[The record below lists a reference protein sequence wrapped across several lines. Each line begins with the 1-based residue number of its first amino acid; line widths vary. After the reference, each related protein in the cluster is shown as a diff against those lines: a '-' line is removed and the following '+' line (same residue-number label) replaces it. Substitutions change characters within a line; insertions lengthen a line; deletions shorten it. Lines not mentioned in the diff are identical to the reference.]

1 MLEMLWFALKSIG
14 SDRGKVLTALVG
26 VVFSI
31 VLIELQGGLY
41 LGLMHKA
48 RILTENTAADIWVS
62 HPDVQLVDLPQAIP
76 QDRINRIRTVP
87 GVAEAEPYIVGN
99 AYASF
104 GDGHYENV
112 WVLGADPR
120 STLGRGWAYTAGGS
134 DALRRPDSV
143 SVDECDADKL
153 RHAGLGAT
161 FEVNGRKAR
170 VVATTRGILPF
181 TTTPY
186 LFTSLESA
194 RAYTD
199 TRAGHCSYFL
209 VRLQPDADRGAV
221 QAEIQRRIP
230 ELRALTAEQLG
241 DLSQQYWMSR
251 TGIGISFGAA
261 TLLGLL
267 VGLTMIAQSL
277 YALALD
283 HLTDYATL
291 KAIGADDRQVGAVV
305 VFQALAIAFAGCAIG
320 VGLVLLTKRTMSSP
334 IAPIEL
340 PPALLITGVAAVVGI
355 CLAATVLPTLRI
367 RRIDPALVL
376 QG

>member
-1 MLEMLWFALKSIG
+1 MFWFALKSIG
-14 SDRGKVLTALVG
+14 SDRGKVLTALIG
-26 VVFSI
+26 VVFSV

-104 GDGHYENV
+104 GNGHYENV

-120 STLGRGWAYTAGGS
+120 SSLGRGWAYTEGGP

-143 SVDECDADKL
+143 SVDECDAEKL
-153 RHAGLGAT
+153 CYPRIGT
-161 FEVNGRKAR
+161 IFEVNGRKAR
-170 VVATTRGILPF
+170 VAATTRGILPF

-186 LFTSLESA
+186 LFTSLQNA

-199 TRAGHCSYFL
+199 TPAGHCSYFL
-209 VRLQPDADRGAV
+209 VRLQPGADCRAVADA
-221 QAEIQRRIP
+221 IQRRLP
-230 ELRALTAEQLG
+230 ELRALTARQLG
-241 DLSQQYWMSR
+241 DLSQEYWMSR

-283 HLTDYATL
+283 HLADYATL
-291 KAIGADDRQVGAVV
+291 KAIGADDSQVGSVV
-305 VFQALAIAFAGCAIG
+305 VWQALAIAAAGSAVG
-320 VGLVLLTKRTMSSP
+320 VTLVLVTQRTMSSP

-340 PPALLITGVAAVVGI
+340 PLQLVAAGVAAVVGI
-355 CLAATVLPTLRI
+355 CLAATILPAVRI
-367 RRIDPALVL
+367 RRVDPALVL

>member
-1 MLEMLWFALKSIG
+1 MLWFALKSIG
-14 SDRGKVLTALVG
+14 SDRGKVLTALIG
-26 VVFSI
+26 VVFSV

-41 LGLMHKA
+41 LGLMNKA
-48 RILTENTAADIWVS
+48 RILTVNTDADIWVS
-62 HPDVQLVDLPQAIP
+62 HPHVQLVDLPQAIP

-87 GVAEAEPYIVGN
+87 GVEEAEPYIVGN

-104 GDGHYENV
+104 SDGHYENV
-112 WVLGADPR
+112 WIHGADPG
-120 STLGRGWAYTAGGS
+120 SSLGRGWAYTAGGS

-143 SVDECDADKL
+143 SVDACDSDKL
-153 RHAGLGAT
+153 HHAGLGSI

-170 VVATTRGILPF
+170 VVATTHGILPF

-186 LFTSLESA
+186 LFTSLENA
-194 RAYTD
+194 RAYTE
-199 TRAGHCSYFL
+199 TPPGQCSYFL
-209 VRLQPDADRGAV
+209 VRLRPGADQQAV
-221 QAEIQRRIP
+221 AAEIQQRIP
-230 ELRALTAEQLG
+230 ELRALTSRQLG

-283 HLTDYATL
+283 HLNDYATL

-305 VFQALAIAFAGCAIG
+305 VWQALTIAAIG
-320 VGLVLLTKRTMSSP
+320 CGIGVAIVVMAQQTLSSP

-340 PPALLITGVAAVVGI
+340 PVNLLISGVATVVGI
-355 CLAATVLPTLRI
+355 CLTATVLPSFRI
-367 RRIDPALVL
+367 RRVDPALVL

>member
-1 MLEMLWFALKSIG
+1 MLWFALKSIG
-14 SDRGKVLTALVG
+14 SDRGKVLTALIG
-26 VVFSI
+26 VVFSV

-76 QDRINRIRTVP
+76 EDRINRVRTVP

-112 WVLGADPR
+112 WIHGADPR
-120 STLGRGWAYTAGGS
+120 SSLGRGWAYTTGGP

-153 RHAGLGAT
+153 HHAGLGST
-161 FEVNGRKAR
+161 FEVNGHKAR
-170 VVATTRGILPF
+170 VVATTHGILPF

-194 RAYTD
+194 RAYTE
-199 TRAGHCSYFL
+199 TPPGQCSYFL
-209 VRLQPDADRGAV
+209 VRLSPGADRQAV
-221 QAEIQRRIP
+221 AAEIQRRIP
-230 ELRALTAEQLG
+230 ELRALTAKQLG
-241 DLSQQYWMSR
+241 DLSQRYWMSR

-305 VFQALAIAFAGCAIG
+305 VWQALTIAAIGCAIG
-320 VGLVLLTKRTMSSP
+320 VGIVLATQHTLSSP

-340 PPALLITGVAAVVGI
+340 PLKLIISGI
-355 CLAATVLPTLRI
+355 ASVISICMTATVLPSYRI
-367 RRIDPALVL
+367 RRVDPALVL

>member
-1 MLEMLWFALKSIG
+1 MLWLAIKSIG
-14 SDRGKVLTALVG
+14 SDRGKVLTALIG
-26 VVFSI
+26 VVFSV

-41 LGLMHKA
+41 LGLMRKA
-48 RILTENTAADIWVS
+48 RILTENTAADIWVA
-62 HPDVQLVDLPQAIP
+62 HPDVQLVDLPQSIP
-76 QDRINRIRTVP
+76 QARINRVRTVP
-87 GVAEAEPYIVGN
+87 GVAEAVPYIVGN

-112 WVLGADPR
+112 WVLGAEAHT
-120 STLGRGWAYTAGGS
+120 SLGRGWAYTSGNA
-134 DALRRPDSV
+134 DALRRPEGV

-153 RHAGLGAT
+153 RHATIGST
-161 FEVNGRKAR
+161 FEVNGHRAR

-186 LFTSLESA
+186 LFTSLENA
-194 RAYTD
+194 RQYTD
-199 TRAGHCSYFL
+199 TPAGFCSYFL
-209 VRLQPDADRGAV
+209 VRLAPGADRGAV
-221 QAEIQRRIP
+221 AAEIQRRLP
-230 ELRALTAEQLG
+230 ELRPLTADQLG
-241 DLSQQYWMSR
+241 DLSQRYWMSR

-283 HLTDYATL
+283 HLADYATL
-291 KAIGADDRQVGAVV
+291 KAIGANDRQVGAVV
-305 VFQALAIAFAGCAIG
+305 VWQALAIAAAGSIVG
-320 VGLVLLTKRTMSSP
+320 VSFVITAQRTMSSP

-340 PPALLITGVAAVVGI
+340 PPQLLVTGIVAVVGI
-355 CLAATVLPTLRI
+355 CLAATILPAVRI
-367 RRIDPALVL
+367 RRVDPALVL